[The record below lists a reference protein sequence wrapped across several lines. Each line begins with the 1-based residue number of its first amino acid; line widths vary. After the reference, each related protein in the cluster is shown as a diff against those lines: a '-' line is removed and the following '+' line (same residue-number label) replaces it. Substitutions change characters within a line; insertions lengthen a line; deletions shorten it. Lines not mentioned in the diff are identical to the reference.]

1 VVGKLQT
8 NLQASMQVRVQLP
21 NDASLDI
28 MWGGQN
34 DGGFKPTL
42 PLTSD
47 HGIIT
52 AVLILPNEILLLHSS
67 QVT

>member
-1 VVGKLQT
+1 MLGDIGDNYADSIKL
-8 NLQASMQVRVQLP
+8 
-21 NDASLDI
+21 
-28 MWGGQN
+28 WGGQN